1 MAQLEQAPGIGKC
14 REATTAVD
22 KDIDALDA
30 QFKKWDAGESAK
42 DGKI

>member
-14 REATTAVD
+14 LETRPGIE
-22 KDIDALDA
+22 KDIDNLDA